1 MIYPFKTEVVLL
13 LTPIM
18 QTISEVHC

>member
-1 MIYPFKTEVVLL
+1 MYAFKTEVVLL